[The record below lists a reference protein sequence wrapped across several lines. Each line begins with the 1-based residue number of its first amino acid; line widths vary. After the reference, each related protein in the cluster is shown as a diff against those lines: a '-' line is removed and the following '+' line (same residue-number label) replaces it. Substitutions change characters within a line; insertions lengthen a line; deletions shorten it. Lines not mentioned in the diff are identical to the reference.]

1 MEWKKCIW
9 QWKANKFPVND
20 EDTLF
25 KTWPAISGRQYVAG
39 YRPLP
44 SLRSTYPACDKDRVV
59 ESIFLTAPKGVAVCL
74 PLPAAM
80 AWCLHPQ
87 VHPVCGASGVRWVVV
102 FRKLLMMLLLPSTTR
117 FFFYKIHFTSFSKKP
132 LPSSQATCPC
142 FFFTGCTL
150 LSILLCI
157 LDKEAI
163 VSIGLSWSV
172 LHDLHGCVIEWGI

>member
-117 FFFYKIHFTSFSKKP
+117 FFFTKFISPPFRRNRCLLRKQRVRASFSQGA
-132 LPSSQATCPC
+132 LCSAFSSASWIRKLSFQSVYPGLC
-142 FFFTGCTL
+142 CT
-150 LSILLCI
+150 ICT
-157 LDKEAI
+157 
-163 VSIGLSWSV
+163 VV
-172 LHDLHGCVIEWGI
+172 